1 MPKIKIMLDSG
12 SDVSPEFVKKFDF
25 DVVPLTISIGDK
37 HIKDYYELD
46 HKKFYKSLR
55 KANPVPTT
63 SQPNPYEFEE
73 YFRKYSDYDDIICIT
88 MSKNGSGTY
97 YSAEMAKK
105 NVERDETFKS
115 RIHIFDSLSASLGLT
130 IIAVAASTLA
140 QLGKDV
146 EQIITRLGEIRD
158 KMGAFFLTESLDYLR
173 RGGRV
178 NTVTAIVGGLLN
190 IKAIITVYEGFGKNF
205 DSVRGMKKG
214 MERLIEI
221 FASRAKSTDEIYV
234 THCDCQDRANEFVSE
249 LKARFKGI
257 KVYLFDMGA
266 TLSTHA
272 GPGAIGIFF
281 EQKNVHSM
289 A

>member
-1 MPKIKIMLDSG
+1 MPKIKVILDSG

-25 DVVPLTISIGDK
+25 DVVPLSISIGDK
-37 HIKDYYELD
+37 HIKDFYELD
-46 HKKFYKSLR
+46 HNKFYEALR
-55 KANPVPTT
+55 KANPMPTT

-88 MSKNGSGTY
+88 MSKHGSGTY

-105 NVERDETFKS
+105 NVEQDKDFKC

-130 IIAVAASTLA
+130 LTAVTASKLI

-146 EQIITRLGEIRD
+146 EQIINRLSELRD
-158 KMGAFFLTESLDYLR
+158 RMGAFFLPETLEYLR

-178 NTVTAIVGGLLN
+178 GTVSAILGGLLD

-205 DSVRGMKKG
+205 DKVRGMKKG
-214 MERLIEI
+214 MQRLIDI
-221 FASRAKSTDEIYV
+221 FASRTISTEEIYV
-234 THCDCQDRANEFVSE
+234 THCDCPDRAKEFISQ
-249 LKARFKGI
+249 LKAQFKGI

-272 GPGAIGIFF
+272 GPGTIGIFF